1 MRLRLLAL
9 APVLL
14 VTASL
19 VPQAEA
25 ASTATRPPAPLTG
38 PDVSK
43 YQHANGKLINW
54 AAVRR
59 SGQDF
64 AFIKATGGSN
74 RVDPWFAREW
84 AAAGKA
90 GMIRGAYHYADPA
103 HSPVEQA
110 ARIVSVAGSTREA
123 NDLGI
128 VLDLESTGGLTP
140 GRLATWAHT
149 FLNEVQ
155 RRTGRVPILY
165 TAPNFWH
172 TRMKDNRTFGAYPL
186 WLAHYTSKRPA
197 PLPGWNRWTFWQH
210 TNNARV
216 SGISGAVDHNIMCCT
231 VATLRALA
239 DGRSLRI
246 TRVWSALGGAS
257 GQLGLPLGMEA
268 QVAGGGWAQPFEH
281 GGIVS
286 SSRGTF
292 AVLGDTWARYVAN
305 GGANGSLGV
314 PLAPVKVLAS
324 GVTSQRF
331 LHGSIVWSQPTGAH
345 ALQGDLEQRW
355 LNDGA
360 ATAVEGLP
368 VGEAT
373 PQGQAFAHGRLYRTP
388 TGVHF
393 LPSAMSD
400 RYEELGG
407 PTGAMGWPVTEVR
420 EMLGGVA
427 MDFSSGG
434 TLYQIEIAGQQI
446 VL

>member
-1 MRLRLLAL
+1 VRLRLLAL

-25 ASTATRPPAPLTG
+25 ASTASRPAPLTG

-43 YQHANGKLINW
+43 YQHANGKAINW
-54 AAVRR
+54 VAVKR

-84 AAAGKA
+84 AAAGRA

-103 HSPVEQA
+103 HSAVEQA
-110 ARIVSVAGSTREA
+110 DRIVNVVGTTREA

-128 VLDLESTGGLTP
+128 VLDLESTGGLGP
-140 GRLATWAHT
+140 ASLARWAHT
-149 FLNEVQ
+149 FLTRVE

-165 TAPNFWH
+165 TAPHFWH
-172 TRMKDNRTFGAYPL
+172 SRMHDNRSFGAYPL
-186 WLAHYTSKRPA
+186 WLAHYTSKRPG

-210 TNNARV
+210 TNTGHV
-216 SGISGAVDHNIMCCT
+216 SGIPGYVDHNYMCCG

-239 DGRSLRI
+239 DGRSTRI
-246 TRVWSALGGAS
+246 TRLWRSLGGAS
-257 GQLGLPLGMEA
+257 GQLGLPLGMET
-268 QVAGGGWAQPFEH
+268 VVPGGGWAQSFEH

-286 SSRGTF
+286 SNRGTF
-292 AVLGDTWARYVAN
+292 AVLAATWARYRAN
-305 GGANGSLGV
+305 GGATGSLGV
-314 PLAPVKVLAS
+314 PLAPAKAIAS
-324 GVTSQRF
+324 GVTLQRF
-331 LHGSIVWSQPTGAH
+331 AGGLVAWSQPTGAH
-345 ALQGDLEQRW
+345 ALQGDMAQRW
-355 LNDGA
+355 LNDGG

-368 VGEAT
+368 TGEAT
-373 PQGQAFAHGRLYRTP
+373 QVAQSFSEGSLYRSP

-393 LPSAMSD
+393 LPTAMRD

-407 PTGAMGWPVTEVR
+407 PTGPMGLPVGETH
-420 EMLGGVA
+420 EMIGGVA

-434 TLYQIEIAGQQI
+434 TLYQIEIAGQKI

>member
-1 MRLRLLAL
+1 VRLRLLAI

-19 VPQAEA
+19 VPQAMA
-25 ASTATRPPAPLTG
+25 ASTASSPGPLVG

-43 YQHANGKLINW
+43 YQHANGKLIDW

-103 HSPVEQA
+103 HSPLEQA
-110 ARIVSVAGSTREA
+110 DRIVNVVGTTREA

-140 GRLATWAHT
+140 ARLASWAHA
-149 FLNEVQ
+149 FLTEVQ
-155 RRTGRVPILY
+155 RRTGRVPVLY

-172 TRMKDNRTFGAYPL
+172 TRMRDNRSFGAYPL
-186 WLAHYTSKRPA
+186 WLANYSSKRPA

-210 TNNARV
+210 TASARV
-216 SGISGAVDHNIMCCT
+216 PGISGAVDHNIMCCSLP
-231 VATLRALA
+231 TLRALA
-239 DGRSLRI
+239 DGRSLQI
-246 TRVWSALGGAS
+246 THLWSTLGGAS
-257 GQLGLPLGMEA
+257 GQLGLPLGMEIA
-268 QVAGGGWAQPFEH
+268 VTGGGWAQSFEH

-286 SSRGTF
+286 SARGTF
-292 AVLGDTWARYVAN
+292 PVLGDAWARYQAS
-305 GGANGSLGV
+305 GGASGPLGV
-314 PLAPVKVLAS
+314 PLAPPQGIAPGATL
-324 GVTSQRF
+324 QRF
-331 LHGSIVWSQPTGAH
+331 LHGALTWSQPTGAH
-345 ALQGDLEQRW
+345 ILQGDLLQRW
-355 LNDGA
+355 THDGGA
-360 ATAVEGLP
+360 SSVEGLP
-368 VGEAT
+368 AGEAT
-373 PQGQAFAHGRLYRTP
+373 AQAQAFAHGSLYRTP
-388 TGVHF
+388 TGLHF
-393 LPSAMSD
+393 LPSAMRD

-407 PTGAMGWPVTEVR
+407 PTGPLGVPVAEVH

-434 TLYQIEIAGQQI
+434 SLYQLEIAGQQV